1 MSFGQWRR
9 LIPLCLAGMRYMT
22 VRKLFNFIRCE
33 MECFWR
39 MEKLES
45 RPYSA
50 IIEPTNIC
58 NLQCPYCPTGAGR
71 DSGRKKTM
79 IDVSLVES
87 FIEQNAPYLISVN
100 FYNWGEPLLHP
111 KIHEIVR
118 ICHDHK
124 VFMSLSTNLNIR
136 NLDILDKVCRAG
148 LDHMVVSC
156 SGATQDVYE
165 IYHRDAKMDTL
176 LAGLKYLK
184 EYKKRNQAK
193 VPIVELHYILFK
205 HNLHQLDAA
214 SDLAREYGVT
224 AFRVMDGTGPEE
236 AAIGKRDDPKYI
248 LADVNHCH
256 QLWHLVVLNADGG
269 ITPCYYLYYKTD
281 DFGDFSVSDMSQLR
295 NDRSYLMA
303 RQLFSPKSAGN
314 LPPDLSHPCLKCE
327 KVHNQKHLLEYL
339 KKNENATQAH
349 RTGGP

>member
-1 MSFGQWRR
+1 
-9 LIPLCLAGMRYMT
+9 
-22 VRKLFNFIRCE
+22 
-33 MECFWR
+33 
-39 MEKLES
+39 
-45 RPYSA
+45 
-50 IIEPTNIC
+50 
-58 NLQCPYCPTGAGR
+58 
-71 DSGRKKTM
+71 
-79 IDVSLVES
+79 
-87 FIEQNAPYLISVN
+87 
-100 FYNWGEPLLHP
+100 
-111 KIHEIVR
+111 
-118 ICHDHK
+118 
-124 VFMSLSTNLNIR
+124 
-136 NLDILDKVCRAG
+136 
-148 LDHMVVSC
+148 
-156 SGATQDVYE
+156 
-165 IYHRDAKMDTL
+165 
-176 LAGLKYLK
+176 
-184 EYKKRNQAK
+184 
-193 VPIVELHYILFK
+193 
-205 HNLHQLDAA
+205 
-214 SDLAREYGVT
+214 
-224 AFRVMDGTGPEE
+224 MDGTGPEE

>member
-1 MSFGQWRR
+1 
-9 LIPLCLAGMRYMT
+9 
-22 VRKLFNFIRCE
+22 
-33 MECFWR
+33 
-39 MEKLES
+39 
-45 RPYSA
+45 
-50 IIEPTNIC
+50 
-58 NLQCPYCPTGAGR
+58 
-71 DSGRKKTM
+71 M

-184 EYKKRNQAK
+184 EYK
-193 VPIVELHYILFK
+193 
-205 HNLHQLDAA
+205 
-214 SDLAREYGVT
+214 
-224 AFRVMDGTGPEE
+224 
-236 AAIGKRDDPKYI
+236 
-248 LADVNHCH
+248 
-256 QLWHLVVLNADGG
+256 
-269 ITPCYYLYYKTD
+269 
-281 DFGDFSVSDMSQLR
+281 
-295 NDRSYLMA
+295 
-303 RQLFSPKSAGN
+303 
-314 LPPDLSHPCLKCE
+314 
-327 KVHNQKHLLEYL
+327 
-339 KKNENATQAH
+339 NATKP
-349 RTGGP
+349 RFP